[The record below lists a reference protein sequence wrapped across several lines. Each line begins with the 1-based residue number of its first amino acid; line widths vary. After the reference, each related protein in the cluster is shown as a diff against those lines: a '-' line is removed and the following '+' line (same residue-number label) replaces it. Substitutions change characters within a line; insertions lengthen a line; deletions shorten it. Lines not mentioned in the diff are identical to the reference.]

1 MKHRLRYIGGHPFR
15 LVINNELMVLRRGDV
30 IEVDLKSF
38 SGKRMKYF
46 ENLTKKD
53 AEKAIRRKEI
63 TSLIREEKQIK

>member
-1 MKHRLRYIGGHPFR
+1 MKHRLRYIGGRPFR

>member
-1 MKHRLRYIGGHPFR
+1 MKHRLRYIGGRPFR
-15 LVINNELMVLRRGDV
+15 LILNNELMVLRRGDV
-30 IEVDLKSF
+30 VEVDLKSF

>member
-1 MKHRLRYIGGHPFR
+1 VKHRLRYIGGRPFR